1 MKGYVARKGDRWYAV
16 IYHGVDPDTGRE
28 RRQWVPAGTD
38 RTKAEAIAARLGRE
52 ETERR
57 NGHRSELTRSR
68 RISRPNSSEDVLGLP
83 AQLSQIRELG
93 EDLDHGISLRPG
105 PAFRRRRR
113 RRQSMLALEQ
123 KRWTR
128 SFPRIRLAPASTLL
142 GLVVIEDGPPTFDQL

>member
-68 RISRPNSSEDVLGLP
+68 RISSPNSSEEVFGLP
-83 AQLSQIRELG
+83 AQLGEVGELG
-93 EDLDHGISLRPG
+93 KDVGHGISLRPG
-105 PAFRRRRR
+105 PAFRQRRSPSTNNRR
-113 RRQSMLALEQ
+113 TQTAEVDSVLPAGPAAPSRASFDS
-123 KRWTR
+123 TR
-128 SFPRIRLAPASTLL
+128 
-142 GLVVIEDGPPTFDQL
+142 GGGG